1 MMLRTIALVAG
12 LGLASGVSAA
22 DLDGCRDAVI
32 DYAYHWDQGE
42 VADFASVFTAD
53 ATLNLAGTV
62 FTGRDAIAG
71 RLRDSTGE
79 QVYRHLMTTI
89 KLTAVSDAAAKGVS
103 YVTVYVGAPGDNGL
117 AQVDGFALIGEYHD
131 TFEIGEDGRCRIAE
145 RVLVPVMQQ
154 G

>member
-1 MMLRTIALVAG
+1 MLRSIALVAG
-12 LGLASGVSAA
+12 LALASSVSAA

-42 VADFASVFTAD
+42 VDDFAAVFTAD
-53 ATLNLAGTV
+53 ATLNLAGSE

-71 RLRDSTGE
+71 RLRESAGE

-89 KLTAVSDAAAKGVS
+89 KLTAVNDSVAKGVS
-103 YVTVYVGAPGDNGL
+103 YVTVYVGEPGENGL
-117 AQVDGFALIGEYHD
+117 AQVDGFALIGEYQD
-131 TFEIGEDGRCRIAE
+131 TFEIDADGHCRIAE

-154 G
+154 R